1 MPRALIVCAC
11 YLSAD
16 CVPLLFERL
25 PRELP
30 NSTEITRYPTD
41 GTANGKHQAGYVG
54 EQAACGGKK
63 HRSAVFKRIF
73 DLSDPRR
80 SADTQLGSLHGR
92 FSHHACCRL
101 KKSRSLRAESSPGT

>member
-30 NSTEITRYPTD
+30 NSAKITRSPTN
-41 GTANGKHQAGYVG
+41 GTANVKHKAVYVC
-54 EQAACGGKK
+54 EQAAWGGKK
-63 HRSAVFKRIF
+63 HRSAGFKRIF

-80 SADTQLGSLHGR
+80 IADTQLGSLHGR
-92 FSHHACCRL
+92 FRHHACCRL